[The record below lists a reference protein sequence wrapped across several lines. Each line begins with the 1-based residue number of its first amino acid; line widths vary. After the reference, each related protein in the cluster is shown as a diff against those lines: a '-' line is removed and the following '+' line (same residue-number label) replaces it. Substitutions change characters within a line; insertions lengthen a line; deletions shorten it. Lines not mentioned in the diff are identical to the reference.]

1 MKKLFEFK
9 DFDTFV
15 RELNENRNQKK
26 SAVENAV
33 NKIKEK
39 YGDNAKDFIAAVS
52 KDGVDDVK
60 DFIAKTVQ
68 PIERLNPR
76 ELNPDYDNILL
87 GLVCWITLELQLEK
101 TNKETLFLNFLIIFY
116 APAERWVFFISKR
129 HPHLSKKTNYHIQK
143 NI

>member
-1 MKKLFEFK
+1 MFELK
-9 DFDTFV
+9 DYDTFV

-39 YGDNAKDFIAAVS
+39 YGDNARDFIAAVS

-87 GLVCWITLELQLEK
+87 GLVCWIMLELRLK
-101 TNKETLFLNFLIIFY
+101 KE
-116 APAERWVFFISKR
+116 E
-129 HPHLSKKTNYHIQK
+129 
-143 NI
+143 

>member
-1 MKKLFEFK
+1 MKELFKLK
-9 DFDTFV
+9 DYDTFV
-15 RELNENRNQKK
+15 KELYESRIQKK
-26 SAVENAV
+26 SSVVKTAVD
-33 NKIKEK
+33 KIKEK
-39 YGDNAKDFIAAVS
+39 YGDNARDFIAAVS

-101 TNKETLFLNFLIIFY
+101 NK
-116 APAERWVFFISKR
+116 
-129 HPHLSKKTNYHIQK
+129 
-143 NI
+143 

>member
-87 GLVCWITLELQLEK
+87 GLVCLIMLELQL
-101 TNKETLFLNFLIIFY
+101 NKD
-116 APAERWVFFISKR
+116 K
-129 HPHLSKKTNYHIQK
+129 
-143 NI
+143 

>member
-68 PIERLNPR
+68 PIEPLNPR

-101 TNKETLFLNFLIIFY
+101 NK
-116 APAERWVFFISKR
+116 
-129 HPHLSKKTNYHIQK
+129 
-143 NI
+143 

>member
-1 MKKLFEFK
+1 MKKMFELK
-9 DFDTFV
+9 DYDTFV

-39 YGDNAKDFIAAVS
+39 YGDNARDFIAAVS

-60 DFIAKTVQ
+60 DFISKTVQ

-87 GLVCWITLELQLEK
+87 GLVCWIMLELQLKKEK
-101 TNKETLFLNFLIIFY
+101 
-116 APAERWVFFISKR
+116 
-129 HPHLSKKTNYHIQK
+129 
-143 NI
+143 

>member
-1 MKKLFEFK
+1 MKKMFELK
-9 DFDTFV
+9 DYDTFV

-39 YGDNAKDFIAAVS
+39 YGDNARDFIAAVS

-60 DFIAKTVQ
+60 DFISKTVQ

-87 GLVCWITLELQLEK
+87 GLVCWIMLELRLK
-101 TNKETLFLNFLIIFY
+101 KE
-116 APAERWVFFISKR
+116 E
-129 HPHLSKKTNYHIQK
+129 
-143 NI
+143 

>member
-101 TNKETLFLNFLIIFY
+101 NKLPYSKKYIIF
-116 APAERWVFFISKR
+116 WVWMQ
-129 HPHLSKKTNYHIQK
+129 YHGENLVI
-143 NI
+143 IID

>member
-39 YGDNAKDFIAAVS
+39 YGDNARDFIAAVS

-76 ELNPDYDNILL
+76 ELNLDYDNILL

-101 TNKETLFLNFLIIFY
+101 NK
-116 APAERWVFFISKR
+116 
-129 HPHLSKKTNYHIQK
+129 
-143 NI
+143 

>member
-39 YGDNAKDFIAAVS
+39 YGDNARDFIAAVS

-60 DFIAKTVQ
+60 DFIAKAVQ

-76 ELNPDYDNILL
+76 ELNLDYDNILL

-101 TNKETLFLNFLIIFY
+101 NK
-116 APAERWVFFISKR
+116 
-129 HPHLSKKTNYHIQK
+129 
-143 NI
+143 